1 MSQLNPAASTG
12 QRGTLDP
19 CETSTDSR
27 PVSRRQLREV
37 IILTR
42 FTLLRTVGRMT
53 REEIEKRM
61 DELAREYV
69 ETHNPEIAVE
79 LYRLA
84 RELEKMEEGV
94 IGIKPQALRRGQ
106 AQ

>member
-1 MSQLNPAASTG
+1 MVICIPMS
-12 QRGTLDP
+12 
-19 CETSTDSR
+19 
-27 PVSRRQLREV
+27 
-37 IILTR
+37 
-42 FTLLRTVGRMT
+42 
-53 REEIEKRM
+53 REEIKRRL

-94 IGIKPQALRRGQ
+94 IELCAEVKPDDMPSPGVERNHNLRRPFTVR
-106 AQ
+106 